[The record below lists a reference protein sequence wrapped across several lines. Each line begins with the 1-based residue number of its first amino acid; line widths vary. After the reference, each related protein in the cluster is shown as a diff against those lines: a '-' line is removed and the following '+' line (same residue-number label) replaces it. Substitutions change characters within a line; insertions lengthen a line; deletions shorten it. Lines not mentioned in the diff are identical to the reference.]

1 MPHFSR
7 ARVSETSRR
16 PWATNARASLRKFRG
31 RTKSESSA
39 SSRSSSSWNADRRK
53 NQLSS
58 RSRSS
63 GILWIGQ
70 VWSSPASWSDLK
82 SAQRGQY
89 QPSYVPLYTC
99 PLSWTR
105 WRISCTRC
113 SWRGSDVRMKKSFV
127 TFRRGSSA
135 LKRSTL
141 RSPSS
146 FGVIPSRSAAS
157 ATGSPCSS
165 VPVRK
170 NTSSPRWRMCRAST
184 SAAIVV

>member
-1 MPHFSR
+1 M
-7 ARVSETSRR
+7 
-16 PWATNARASLRKFRG
+16 
-31 RTKSESSA
+31 
-39 SSRSSSSWNADRRK
+39 
-53 NQLSS
+53 
-58 RSRSS
+58 
-63 GILWIGQ
+63 WIGH
-70 VWSSPASWSDLK
+70 VWSSPASCSDLK

-127 TFRRGSSA
+127 TSSRGSSA
-135 LKRSTL
+135 LKCSTL

-184 SAAIVV
+184 SAAIVVYA